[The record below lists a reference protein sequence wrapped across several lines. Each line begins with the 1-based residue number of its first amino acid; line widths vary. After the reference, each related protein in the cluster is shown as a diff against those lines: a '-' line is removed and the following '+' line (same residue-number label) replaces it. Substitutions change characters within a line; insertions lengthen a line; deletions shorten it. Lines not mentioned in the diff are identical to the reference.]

1 MNWRRQKVPI
11 GRRVINL
18 LTANKLYAMNALKHL
33 AFDNRYATLSE
44 AFHTRL
50 APTPVPDPYLVA
62 WNPNAFELLGLDH
75 DKARH
80 PDFVTTF
87 AGNMTPAGAD
97 PLAAIYAGHQF
108 GHYVPQLGDGRAILL
123 GEVVPPDGN
132 RWEVQLK
139 GAGRTPYSR
148 GGDGRAVLRSS
159 IREYLCSE
167 AMHGLGIPTTRA
179 LCITGTDMPVMRES
193 VETGALVTRLAP
205 SFIRFGSFE
214 VFFYRDQHDE
224 IKTLADFTLR
234 HYFPELLEEAKPYPA
249 LLREVTQ
256 RTAKLMAQWQAV
268 GFCHGVMN
276 TDNMSILGL
285 TLDYG
290 PYGFME
296 AYDPTYICNH
306 SDHDGRYAY
315 DQQPNIGAWNC
326 TCLAQAML
334 PLMELEEAKE
344 ALAIYGETFAT
355 EYMRLMC
362 AKLGLVF
369 EEASAPLVTGLLDLM
384 AQNAVDYTI
393 FFRSLAQFDSG
404 ANAPNTEIRDQFL
417 KRESFDAWA
426 SGYSKR
432 LRASGSGDQVRAMQM
447 NAVNPKF
454 VLRNYLAEAAI
465 RKARDE
471 RDYTEIELLRS
482 ILAKPFDEQSEFE
495 DYAKE
500 PPDWAKKIEVSC
512 SS

>member
-1 MNWRRQKVPI
+1 MKSLDQ
-11 GRRVINL
+11 L
-18 LTANKLYAMNALKHL
+18 AL
-33 AFDNRYATLSE
+33 DNRFANLPE
-44 AFHTRL
+44 QFHTRL
-50 APTPVPDPYLVA
+50 MPTPVPQPYLVA
-62 WNPNAFELLGLDH
+62 WNPDALELLGLSADA
-75 DKARH
+75 ARSRE
-80 PDFVTTF
+80 FVEIF
-87 AGNMTPAGAD
+87 SGNVPLPGAE

-123 GEVVPPDGN
+123 GEVVHPSGA

-179 LCITGTDMPVMRES
+179 LCITGSDMPVHRET
-193 VETGALVTRLAP
+193 VETGALVTRLSP

-214 VFFYRDQHDE
+214 VFFYRGQHDE
-224 IKTLADFTLR
+224 IKTLADFALQ
-234 HYFPELLEEAKPYPA
+234 HYFPELLDEARPYPA
-249 LLREVTQ
+249 LLREATE

-276 TDNMSILGL
+276 TDNMSLLGL

-315 DQQPNIGAWNC
+315 DQQPQIGAWNC
-326 TCLAQAML
+326 TCLAQALL
-334 PLMELEEAKE
+334 PLMQLDDARE
-344 ALAIYGETFAT
+344 ALSGYGDIFAT

-362 AKLGLVF
+362 AKLGLPF
-369 EEASAPLVTGLLDLM
+369 EEQSAPLVTGLLDLM
-384 AQNAVDYTI
+384 ARNRVDYTI
-393 FFRSLAQFDSG
+393 LFRALAGFDSG
-404 ANAPNTEIRDQFL
+404 ADAKNAHLRDLFIA
-417 KRESFDAWA
+417 REDFDAWA
-426 SGYSKR
+426 RSYGER
-432 LRASGSGDQVRAMQM
+432 LRAIGSNDAVRAERM
-447 NAVNPKF
+447 NRVNPKY

-471 RDYTEIELLRS
+471 RDYSEIERLRGLLSR
-482 ILAKPFDEQSEFE
+482 PFDEQPEFD
-495 DYAKE
+495 DYAME
-500 PPDWAKKIEVSC
+500 PPDWAREIAVSC

>member
-1 MNWRRQKVPI
+1 MR
-11 GRRVINL
+11 NL
-18 LTANKLYAMNALKHL
+18 NELV
-33 AFDNRYATLSE
+33 FDNRYATLPE
-44 AFHTRL
+44 TFHTRL
-50 APTPVPDPYLVA
+50 SPTPVPEPYLVA
-62 WNPNAFELLGLDH
+62 WNPDALELLGLRPEAVH
-75 DKARH
+75 TRE
-80 PDFVTTF
+80 FVEIF
-87 AGNMTPAGAD
+87 AGNAPLPGSE

-123 GEVVPPDGN
+123 GELAHPSGS

-179 LCITGTDMPVMRES
+179 LCITGSDMPVMRES
-193 VETGALVTRLAP
+193 AETGALVTRLAE

-214 VFFYRDQHDE
+214 LFYYRSQHDE

-234 HYFPELLEEAKPYPA
+234 HYFPAQLDEARPYPA
-249 LLREVTQ
+249 LLAEVTR

-296 AYDPTYICNH
+296 AYDPAYICNH

-315 DQQPNIGAWNC
+315 DQQPQIGAWNC
-326 TCLAQAML
+326 TCLAQALL
-334 PLMELEEAKE
+334 PLMEVDDAKE
-344 ALAIYGETFAT
+344 ALSGYGETFAT

-362 AKLGLVF
+362 AKLGLPF
-369 EEASAPLVTGLLDLM
+369 EEASVPLVTGLLDLM
-384 AQNAVDYTI
+384 ARNRVDYTI
-393 FFRSLAQFDSG
+393 LFRSLARFDSS
-404 ANAPNTEIRDQFL
+404 AVASNATLRDQFIA
-417 KRESFDAWA
+417 REDFDAWA
-426 SGYSKR
+426 KSYAER
-432 LRASGSGDQVRAMQM
+432 LRTIGSDDKTRAARM
-447 NAVNPKF
+447 NRVNPKY
-454 VLRNYLAEAAI
+454 VLRNHLAETAI

-471 RDYTEIELLRS
+471 RDFSEIERLRS
-482 ILAKPFDEQSEFE
+482 LLARPFDEQPEFD

-500 PPDWAKKIEVSC
+500 PPDWAREIAVSC

>member
-1 MNWRRQKVPI
+1 MRSLGQ
-11 GRRVINL
+11 
-18 LTANKLYAMNALKHL
+18 L
-33 AFDNRYATLSE
+33 AFDNRYATLPA
-44 AFHTRL
+44 AFYTRL
-50 APTPVPDPYLVA
+50 APTPVPEPYLVA
-62 WNPNAFELLGLDH
+62 SNPDALALLGLSPE
-75 DKARH
+75 AAQTSE
-80 PDFVTTF
+80 FVDIF
-87 AGNMTPAGAD
+87 SGNMPLPGAE

-108 GHYVPQLGDGRAILL
+108 GHFVPQLGDGRAILL
-123 GEVVPPDGN
+123 GEVVHPSGK

-179 LCITGTDMPVMRES
+179 LCITGTSMPVMRED
-193 VETGALVTRLAP
+193 VETGALVTRLAE

-214 VFFYRDQHDE
+214 VFYYRGQHDE
-224 IKTLADFTLR
+224 IRTLADFTLR
-234 HYFPELLEEAKPYPA
+234 HYFPELAGEAKPYVA
-249 LLREVTQ
+249 LLREVTE
-256 RTAKLMAQWQAV
+256 RTARLMAQWQAA

-276 TDNMSILGL
+276 TDNMSVLGL

-296 AYDPTYICNH
+296 AYDPSWICNH
-306 SDHDGRYAY
+306 SDADGRYAY

-326 TCLAQAML
+326 TCLAQALL
-334 PLMELEEAKE
+334 PLMEIDEAKE
-344 ALAIYGETFAT
+344 ALASYGETFST

-362 AKLGLVF
+362 AKLGLPF

-384 AQNAVDYTI
+384 ARNRVDYTI
-393 FFRSLAQFDSG
+393 FFRALANFDSG
-404 ANAPNTEIRDQFL
+404 VDAKNTPLRDLFIA
-417 KRESFDAWA
+417 REDFDAWA
-426 SGYSKR
+426 RGYSER
-432 LRASGSGDQVRAMQM
+432 LRAIAGDDAARAEQM
-447 NAVNPKF
+447 RRVNPKYI
-454 VLRNYLAEAAI
+454 LRNYLAETAI

-471 RDYTEIELLRS
+471 RDFSEIERLRGLLAR
-482 ILAKPFDEQSEFE
+482 PFDEQPEFD

-500 PPDWAKKIEVSC
+500 PPDWAKEIAVSC

>member
-1 MNWRRQKVPI
+1 MSFFAQ
-11 GRRVINL
+11 
-18 LTANKLYAMNALKHL
+18 L
-33 AFDNRYATLSE
+33 AFDNRFATLPPQ
-44 AFHTRL
+44 FHTRL
-50 APTPVPDPYLVA
+50 DPTPVPAPYLVA
-62 WNPNAFELLGLDH
+62 WNPDALKLLGMPPAAVDS
-75 DKARH
+75 AE
-80 PDFVTTF
+80 FVEIF
-87 AGNMTPAGAD
+87 SGNAPLPGAA

-123 GEVVPPDGN
+123 GEVAHPAGG

-179 LCITGTDMPVMRES
+179 LCITGSDLAVHRES
-193 VETGALVTRLAP
+193 VESGALVTRLAP

-214 VFFYRDQHDE
+214 VFYYRGQHDE
-224 IKTLADFTLR
+224 IKTLADFALR
-234 HYFPELLEEAKPYPA
+234 HYFPELLDAARPYPA
-249 LLREVTQ
+249 LLREITR
-256 RTAKLMAQWQAV
+256 RTATLMAQWQAA

-296 AYDPTYICNH
+296 AYDPGYVCNH

-315 DQQPNIGAWNC
+315 DQQPQIGAWNC
-326 TCLAQAML
+326 TCLAQALL
-334 PLMELEEAKE
+334 PLMELDDARD
-344 ALAIYGETFAT
+344 ALSGYGEVFAA
-355 EYMRLMC
+355 EYLRLMC
-362 AKLGLVF
+362 AKLGLPF

-384 AQNAVDYTI
+384 AKNRTDYTLL
-393 FFRSLAQFDSG
+393 FRALAGFDSG
-404 ANAPNTEIRDQFL
+404 AAAKNTGLRDLFIA
-417 KRESFDAWA
+417 REDFDAWA
-426 SGYSKR
+426 AGYGAR
-432 LRASGSGDQVRAMQM
+432 LRAIGSEDAARAARMHR
-447 NAVNPKF
+447 VNPKY
-454 VLRNYLAEAAI
+454 VLRNYLAEIAI

-471 RDYTEIELLRS
+471 RDYTEIERLRGLLAR
-482 ILAKPFDEQSEFE
+482 PFDEQPEFD

-500 PPDWAKKIEVSC
+500 PPDWAREIAVSC

>member
-1 MNWRRQKVPI
+1 MKSLHQ
-11 GRRVINL
+11 
-18 LTANKLYAMNALKHL
+18 L
-33 AFDNRYATLSE
+33 AFDNRFASLPE
-44 AFHTRL
+44 QFHTRL

-62 WNPNAFELLGLDH
+62 WNPDVLELLGLDW
-75 DKARH
+75 DAVRTAGFV
-80 PDFVTTF
+80 DFF
-87 AGNMTPAGAD
+87 SGNASLPGCDA
-97 PLAAIYAGHQF
+97 LAALYAGHQF

-123 GEVVPPDGN
+123 GEVVHPSGTH
-132 RWEVQLK
+132 WEVQLK

-179 LCITGTDMPVMRES
+179 LCITGSDMPVHRES
-193 VETGALVTRLAP
+193 VETGAIVTRLAP

-214 VFFYRDQHDE
+214 VFFYRGQHDE

-234 HYFPELLEEAKPYPA
+234 HYFPELLDEPKPYVA
-249 LLREVTQ
+249 LLREVTT
-256 RTAKLMAQWQAV
+256 RTAKLMAQWQAA

-296 AYDPTYICNH
+296 AYDPGWICNH

-315 DQQPNIGAWNC
+315 DQQPQIGAWNC
-326 TCLAQAML
+326 TCLAQALL
-334 PLMELEEAKE
+334 PLMELDDAKA
-344 ALAIYGETFAT
+344 ALSGYGESFAT

-362 AKLGLVF
+362 AKLGLPF
-369 EEASAPLVTGLLDLM
+369 EEPSAPLVNDLLDLM
-384 AQNAVDYTI
+384 ASNRTDYTLL
-393 FFRSLAQFDSG
+393 FRALSGFDSDVD
-404 ANAPNTEIRDQFL
+404 AKNTGLRDLFL
-417 KRESFDAWA
+417 NREAFDAWA
-426 SGYSKR
+426 RGYGER
-432 LRASGSGDQVRAMQM
+432 LRAIGSHAPARAAAMDR
-447 NAVNPKF
+447 VNPKY
-454 VLRNYLAEAAI
+454 VLRNHLAEIAI

-471 RDYTEIELLRS
+471 RDYSEIERLRCLLAR
-482 ILAKPFDEQSEFE
+482 PFDEQPEFE

-500 PPDWAKKIEVSC
+500 PPEWAKEIAVSC

>member
-1 MNWRRQKVPI
+1 MKSLDQ
-11 GRRVINL
+11 
-18 LTANKLYAMNALKHL
+18 L
-33 AFDNRYATLSE
+33 AFDNRYATLPE
-44 AFHTRL
+44 QFHTRL

-62 WNPNAFELLGLDH
+62 CNPDALELLGLSPETV
-75 DKARH
+75 RTRE
-80 PDFVTTF
+80 FVEMF
-87 AGNMTPAGAD
+87 SGNAPLPGSD

-123 GEVVPPDGN
+123 GEVVRESGQ
-132 RWEVQLK
+132 RWELQLK

-179 LCITGTDMPVMRES
+179 LCITGSDMPVHRES
-193 VETGALVTRLAP
+193 VETGALVTRLSP

-224 IKTLADFTLR
+224 IKTLADFTLAN
-234 HYFPELLEEAKPYPA
+234 HFPELLDEAKPYPA
-249 LLREVTQ
+249 LLREATQ
-256 RTAKLMAQWQAV
+256 RTARLMAKWQAV

-296 AYDPTYICNH
+296 AYDPGYICNH
-306 SDHDGRYAY
+306 SDPDGRYAY
-315 DQQPNIGAWNC
+315 DQQPQVGAWNC
-326 TCLAQAML
+326 TCLAQALL
-334 PLMELEEAKE
+334 PLMDIDDARD
-344 ALAIYGETFAT
+344 ALASYGDTFAA

-362 AKLGLVF
+362 AKLGLPF
-369 EEASAPLVTGLLDLM
+369 EEASAPLVTALLDLL
-384 AQNAVDYTI
+384 ARNRVDYTP
-393 FFRSLAQFDSG
+393 FFRALAQFDS
-404 ANAPNTEIRDQFL
+404 APDAINAALRDRFL
-417 KRESFDAWA
+417 RREEFDAWA
-426 SGYSKR
+426 NSYGER
-432 LRASGSGDQVRAMQM
+432 LRAIGSEDRARAQQM
-447 NAVNPKF
+447 NRVNPKYI
-454 VLRNYLAEAAI
+454 LRNYLAETAI
-465 RKARDE
+465 QKARDE
-471 RDYTEIELLRS
+471 RDYSEIERLRS
-482 ILAKPFDEQSEFE
+482 ILARPFDEQSEFD

-500 PPDWAKKIEVSC
+500 PPDWAKEIAVSC

>member
-1 MNWRRQKVPI
+1 MR
-11 GRRVINL
+11 
-18 LTANKLYAMNALKHL
+18 KLNEL
-33 AFDNRYATLSE
+33 AFDNRYATLPE
-44 AFHTRL
+44 TFHTRL
-50 APTPVPDPYLVA
+50 TPTPVPEPYLVA
-62 WNPNAFELLGLDH
+62 WNPDALELLGL
-75 DKARH
+75 H
-80 PDFVTTF
+80 PAAVHTREFVEIF
-87 AGNMTPAGAD
+87 SGNAPLPGSK

-123 GEVVPPDGN
+123 GELVHPSGS

-179 LCITGTDMPVMRES
+179 LCITGSDLPVMRET

-214 VFFYRDQHDE
+214 VFYYRSQHDE

-234 HYFPELLEEAKPYPA
+234 HYFPELLDEAKPYPA

-256 RTAKLMAQWQAV
+256 RTARLMAQWQAV

-296 AYDPTYICNH
+296 AYNPAYICNH

-315 DQQPNIGAWNC
+315 DQQPQIGAWNC
-326 TCLAQAML
+326 TCLAQALL
-334 PLMELEEAKE
+334 PLMELDDAKE
-344 ALAIYGETFAT
+344 ALSGYGDVFAT

-362 AKLGLVF
+362 AKLGLPF
-369 EEASAPLVTGLLDLM
+369 EEASVPLVTGLLDVM
-384 AQNAVDYTI
+384 AENRVDYTI
-393 FFRSLAQFDSG
+393 FFRALSAFDS
-404 ANAPNTEIRDQFL
+404 APDAKNTRLRDLFIA
-417 KRESFDAWA
+417 REAFDAWA
-426 SGYSKR
+426 QGYGER
-432 LRASGSGDQVRAMQM
+432 LRAIGSDDRARAAQM
-447 NAVNPKF
+447 KRVNPKY
-454 VLRNYLAEAAI
+454 VLRNYLAETAI

-471 RDYTEIELLRS
+471 RDYAEIERLRS
-482 ILAKPFDEQSEFE
+482 LLARPFDEQPEFD

-500 PPDWAKKIEVSC
+500 PPDWARQIEVSC

>member
-1 MNWRRQKVPI
+1 MNLIEQLV
-11 GRRVINL
+11 
-18 LTANKLYAMNALKHL
+18 
-33 AFDNRYATLSE
+33 FDNRFATLPPQ
-44 AFHTRL
+44 FHTRL
-50 APTPVPDPYLVA
+50 APTPVPEPYLVA
-62 WNPNAFELLGLDH
+62 WNPDALELLGLH
-75 DKARH
+75 PKAV
-80 PDFVTTF
+80 DTQEFVEIF
-87 AGNMTPAGAD
+87 SGNAPMSGAE

-123 GEVVPPDGN
+123 GEVVHPAGS

-179 LCITGTDMPVMRES
+179 LCITGTDMPIHRETI
-193 VETGALVTRLAP
+193 ETAALVTRLSP

-214 VFFYRDQHDE
+214 VFFYRNQHDD

-249 LLREVTQ
+249 LLREVTR

-296 AYDPTYICNH
+296 SYDPAYICNH

-315 DQQPNIGAWNC
+315 DQQPQIGAWNC
-326 TCLAQAML
+326 TCLAQALL
-334 PLMELEEAKE
+334 PLMDIDDARA
-344 ALAIYGETFAT
+344 ALNEYGETFAS

-362 AKLGLVF
+362 IKLGLPF
-369 EEASAPLVTGLLDLM
+369 EEQSSPLVTDLLDLL
-384 AQNAVDYTI
+384 AQNRVDYTI
-393 FFRSLAQFDSG
+393 FFRSLAQFDSSVG
-404 ANAPNTEIRDQFL
+404 ARNARLRDQFL
-417 KRESFDAWA
+417 MREAFDAWA
-426 SGYSKR
+426 ERYSEA
-432 LRASGSGDQVRAMQM
+432 LRSVGSEDQGRAEQM
-447 NAVNPKF
+447 NRVNPKY
-454 VLRNYLAEAAI
+454 VLRNYLAEIAI

-471 RDYTEIELLRS
+471 RDYTEIERLRS
-482 ILAKPFDEQSEFE
+482 ILANPFDEQAEFN
-495 DYAKE
+495 DYSQE
-500 PPDWAKKIEVSC
+500 PPDWAKEIAVSC

>member
-1 MNWRRQKVPI
+1 MKSLDQLV
-11 GRRVINL
+11 
-18 LTANKLYAMNALKHL
+18 
-33 AFDNRYATLSE
+33 FDNRYATLPE
-44 AFHTRL
+44 AFYTRL
-50 APTPVPDPYLVA
+50 SPTPVPEPYLVA
-62 WNPNAFELLGLDH
+62 WNPDALALLGLPPETAH
-75 DKARH
+75 ARE
-80 PDFVTTF
+80 FVEIF
-87 AGNMTPAGAD
+87 SGNATLPGAE

-123 GEVVPPDGN
+123 GEVVHPSGS

-179 LCITGTDMPVMRES
+179 LCITGSDLPVHRES
-193 VETGALVTRLAP
+193 IETGALVTRLSP

-214 VFFYRDQHDE
+214 VFYYRSQHDE
-224 IKTLADFTLR
+224 IKTLADFALR
-234 HYFPELLEEAKPYPA
+234 HYFPELLTDARPYPA
-249 LLREVTQ
+249 LLREATE
-256 RTAKLMAQWQAV
+256 RTARLMAQWQAV

-276 TDNMSILGL
+276 TDNMSLLGL

-296 AYDPTYICNH
+296 AYDPGYICNH
-306 SDHDGRYAY
+306 SDPDGRYAY
-315 DQQPNIGAWNC
+315 DQQPQIGAWNC

-334 PLMELEEAKE
+334 PLMEVDEARE
-344 ALAIYGETFAT
+344 ALSVYGETFST

-362 AKLGLVF
+362 AKLGLPF
-369 EEASAPLVTGLLDLM
+369 EEASAPLVTGALDLL
-384 AQNAVDYTI
+384 ARSRTDYTI
-393 FFRSLAQFDSG
+393 FFRALARFDASPG
-404 ANAPNTEIRDQFL
+404 AINSSIRDLFIA
-417 KRESFDAWA
+417 REDFDAWA
-426 SGYSKR
+426 RHYGDR
-432 LRASGSGDQVRAMQM
+432 LRAIGSQDAERAAGM
-447 NAVNPKF
+447 NRVNPKYI
-454 VLRNYLAEAAI
+454 LRNYLAEVAI

-471 RDYTEIELLRS
+471 RDYAEIERLRS
-482 ILAKPFDEQSEFE
+482 LLSKPFDEQPEFN

-500 PPDWAKKIEVSC
+500 PPDWAKEIAVSC

>member
-1 MNWRRQKVPI
+1 MNFFQQ
-11 GRRVINL
+11 L
-18 LTANKLYAMNALKHL
+18 AL
-33 AFDNRYATLSE
+33 DNRFATLPQQ
-44 AFHTRL
+44 FHTRL
-50 APTPVPDPYLVA
+50 DPTPVPAPYLVA
-62 WNPNAFELLGLDH
+62 CNPDALDLLGMPPE
-75 DKARH
+75 AAGSAE
-80 PDFVTTF
+80 FVEIF
-87 AGNMTPAGAD
+87 SGNAPLPGAE

-123 GEVVPPDGN
+123 GEVVHPSST

-179 LCITGTDMPVMRES
+179 LCITGTDMPVHRET
-193 VETGALVTRLAP
+193 VETGALVTRIAP

-214 VFFYRDQHDE
+214 VFYYRSQHDE
-224 IKTLADFTLR
+224 IKTLADFALR
-234 HYFPELLEEAKPYPA
+234 HYFPELREEARPYPA
-249 LLREVTQ
+249 LLREATN
-256 RTAKLMAQWQAV
+256 RTASLMAQWQAV

-276 TDNMSILGL
+276 TDNMSLLGL

-296 AYDPTYICNH
+296 AYDPHYICNH

-315 DQQPNIGAWNC
+315 DQQPQIGAWNC

-334 PLMELEEAKE
+334 PLMELDEARE
-344 ALAIYGETFAT
+344 ALSSYGEIFAA
-355 EYMRLMC
+355 EYMRQMC
-362 AKLGLVF
+362 AKLGLPF

-384 AQNAVDYTI
+384 AKNRTDYTLL
-393 FFRSLAQFDSG
+393 FRALADFDSG
-404 ANAPNTEIRDQFL
+404 AGAKNTKLRDLFIT
-417 KRESFDAWA
+417 REDFDAWA
-426 SGYSKR
+426 ATYGAR
-432 LRASGSGDQVRAMQM
+432 LRATGSEDTARAAQM
-447 NAVNPKF
+447 NRVNPKY
-454 VLRNYLAEAAI
+454 VLRNYLAEIAI

-471 RDYTEIELLRS
+471 RDYTEIERLRGV
-482 ILAKPFDEQSEFE
+482 LARPFDEQPEFD

-500 PPDWAKKIEVSC
+500 PPDWAREIAVSC

>member
-1 MNWRRQKVPI
+1 MR
-11 GRRVINL
+11 
-18 LTANKLYAMNALKHL
+18 KLNELV
-33 AFDNRYATLSE
+33 FDNRYTTLPE

-50 APTPVPDPYLVA
+50 APTPVPEPYLVA
-62 WNPNAFELLGLDH
+62 WNPDALELLGLPAESVH
-75 DKARH
+75 TRE
-80 PDFVTTF
+80 FVEVF
-87 AGNMTPAGAD
+87 SGNAPLPGAA

-123 GEVVPPDGN
+123 GEVVHPAGG

-179 LCITGTDMPVMRES
+179 LCITGTDMPVHRET
-193 VETGALVTRLAP
+193 VETGALVTRLSP

-214 VFFYRDQHDE
+214 VFFYRDRHDE

-234 HYFPELLEEAKPYPA
+234 HYFPELLDEAKPYPA
-249 LLREVTQ
+249 LLREVTE

-315 DQQPNIGAWNC
+315 DQQPTIGAWNC
-326 TCLAQAML
+326 TCLAQALL
-334 PLMELEEAKE
+334 PLMDIDDAKE
-344 ALAIYGETFAT
+344 ALAVYGETFST

-362 AKLGLVF
+362 AKLGLPF
-369 EEASAPLVTGLLDLM
+369 EETSAPLVTGLLNLM
-384 AQNAVDYTI
+384 ARNRVDYTI
-393 FFRSLAQFDSG
+393 FFRALSGFDSG
-404 ANAPNTEIRDQFL
+404 PDAQNSPLRDLFMS
-417 KRESFDAWA
+417 REGFDVWA
-426 SGYSKR
+426 KGYGER
-432 LRASGSGDQVRAMQM
+432 LRAIGSNDRARAEQM
-447 NAVNPKF
+447 NRANPKYI
-454 VLRNYLAEAAI
+454 LRNYLAETAI
-465 RKARDE
+465 QKARDE
-471 RDYTEIELLRS
+471 RDYTEIERLRR
-482 ILAKPFDEQSEFE
+482 ILARPFDEQAEFG

-500 PPDWAKKIEVSC
+500 PPDWAREIAVSC

>member
-1 MNWRRQKVPI
+1 MKPLSQLV
-11 GRRVINL
+11 
-18 LTANKLYAMNALKHL
+18 
-33 AFDNRYATLSE
+33 FDNRFASLPES
-44 AFHTRL
+44 FHTRL

-62 WNPNAFELLGLDH
+62 WNPHAFELLGLH
-75 DKARH
+75 AEAVAS
-80 PDFVTTF
+80 PEFVEVF
-87 AGNMTPAGAD
+87 SGNATLPGAE
-97 PLAAIYAGHQF
+97 PLAALYAGHQF

-123 GEVVPPDGN
+123 GEVVHPSGS

-179 LCITGTDMPVMRES
+179 LCITGSEMPVHRES

-214 VFFYRDQHDE
+214 VFFYRGQHDE
-224 IKTLADFTLR
+224 IRTLADFTLQ
-234 HYFPELLEEAKPYPA
+234 HYFPELLDEAKPYVA
-249 LLREVTQ
+249 LLREATG
-256 RTAKLMAQWQAV
+256 RTARLMAQWQAV

-276 TDNMSILGL
+276 TDNMSVLGL

-296 AYDPTYICNH
+296 AYDPGYICNH

-315 DQQPNIGAWNC
+315 DQQPQIGAWNC
-326 TCLAQAML
+326 TCLAQALL
-334 PLMELEEAKE
+334 PLMEIDDARD
-344 ALAIYGETFAT
+344 ALAGYGEIFAT

-362 AKLGLVF
+362 AKLGLPF

-384 AQNAVDYTI
+384 AKNRTDYTLL
-393 FFRSLAQFDSG
+393 FRALTGFDSG
-404 ANAPNTEIRDQFL
+404 ADAKNTGLRDLFIT
-417 KRESFDAWA
+417 RERFDAWA
-426 SGYSKR
+426 MRYGDR
-432 LRASGSGDQVRAMQM
+432 LRAIGSIDAERAERMQR
-447 NAVNPKF
+447 VNPKY
-454 VLRNYLAEAAI
+454 VLRNYLAESAI

-471 RDYTEIELLRS
+471 RDYTEIERLRS
-482 ILAKPFDEQSEFE
+482 LLSRPFDEQPEFD

-500 PPDWAKKIEVSC
+500 PPDWAREIAVSC

>member
-1 MNWRRQKVPI
+1 MQ
-11 GRRVINL
+11 
-18 LTANKLYAMNALKHL
+18 L
-33 AFDNRYATLSE
+33 AFENRYAALST
-44 AFHTRL
+44 AFHSRL
-50 APTPVPDPYLVA
+50 LPTPVPEPHLVA
-62 WNPNAFELLGLDH
+62 WNPDALALIGLSPTDVKTPVFVEVFSGNAPLPGS
-75 DKARH
+75 
-80 PDFVTTF
+80 
-87 AGNMTPAGAD
+87 D

-123 GEVVPPDGN
+123 GEVVNPSGE

-179 LCITGTDMPVMRES
+179 LCIVGTPMPVHRET
-193 VETGALVTRLAP
+193 VETGALVTRLSP

-214 VFFYRDQHDE
+214 VFFYRNQHDE
-224 IKTLADFTLR
+224 IRTLADFALK
-234 HYFPELLEEAKPYPA
+234 HYFPELLEEARPYPA
-249 LLREVTQ
+249 LLREVTI
-256 RTAKLMAQWQAV
+256 RTARLMAQWQAV

-296 AYDPTYICNH
+296 AYDPGYICNH
-306 SDHDGRYAY
+306 SDQDGRYAY
-315 DQQPNIGAWNC
+315 DQQPQIGAWNC
-326 TCLAQAML
+326 TCLAQALL
-334 PLMELEEAKE
+334 PLMEIDDARE
-344 ALAIYGETFAT
+344 ALSVYGDLFAT

-362 AKLGLVF
+362 AKLGLPF
-369 EEASAPLVTGLLDLM
+369 EEASGPLVTDLM
-384 AQNAVDYTI
+384 DVMARNRVDYTL
-393 FFRSLAQFDSG
+393 FFRALSEFDSG
-404 ANAPNTEIRDQFL
+404 IGASNTDLRDLFIS
-417 KRESFDAWA
+417 REDFDAWA
-426 SGYSKR
+426 KGYGER
-432 LRASGSGDQVRAMQM
+432 LRAIGSEDARRAEQM
-447 NAVNPKF
+447 NRANPKYI
-454 VLRNYLAEAAI
+454 LRNHLAEIAI

-471 RDYTEIELLRS
+471 MDFTEIERLRGLLAR
-482 ILAKPFDEQSEFE
+482 PFDEQPEFD

-500 PPDWAKKIEVSC
+500 PPDWAREIAVSC